1 MYKKLRIIL
10 ILVYKMKP
18 NHLIANS
25 CITYMQYS
33 QNISISASSLQGIW
47 LTNEICN
54 YSAVGA

>member
-1 MYKKLRIIL
+1 
-10 ILVYKMKP
+10 MKP

-25 CITYMQYS
+25 CTTYMQYS
-33 QNISISASSLQGIW
+33 QNISTSASSLQGIW

>member
-25 CITYMQYS
+25 CTAYMQYS
-33 QNISISASSLQGIW
+33 QNISTSASSLQGIW
-47 LTNEICN
+47 LTNEEIFQ
-54 YSAVGA
+54 

>member
-10 ILVYKMKP
+10 ILVYKMKQ

-25 CITYMQYS
+25 CTAYMQYS

-47 LTNEICN
+47 LTNEII
-54 YSAVGA
+54 